1 MSRSLRTQRDMVAD
15 AVYRDF
21 LLFIPHDGTSLRAVL
36 SYYTATG
43 NVNQEGDVHINDSL
57 QGVGKYIP
65 SQPLCFFDTEVV
77 VRVWV
82 FCVSVAC
89 TQTNVCHKMRMRMIM
104 NMRMKIL
111 KTTRC

>member
-1 MSRSLRTQRDMVAD
+1 MEVSGSLRTQTDIVAD
-15 AVYRDF
+15 AINRDF

-65 SQPLCFFDTEVV
+65 FQPLYFLIPK
-77 VRVWV
+77 
-82 FCVSVAC
+82 S
-89 TQTNVCHKMRMRMIM
+89 
-104 NMRMKIL
+104 
-111 KTTRC
+111 